1 MGEGRTGMAVL
12 AYITG
17 STITSPRDAVKDA
30 IQALRKKT
38 HARGIRISSL
48 Q

>member
-1 MGEGRTGMAVL
+1 MGEDRIGVAVL
-12 AYITG
+12 AHIPGNKTTNP
-17 STITSPRDAVKDA
+17 SEAVKIA
-30 IQALRKKT
+30 IHILRKKT